1 MRTLIC
7 SSTKISDFPA
17 RSILWVAVVLLVLA
31 PPGSARSAPPLQSPG
46 EVQIPRQGDWTDHGI
61 ILSQGAPGSW
71 DTRLEGAISPA
82 TMVKKNGTY
91 FLYYIGAD
99 GNRSTDGGPR
109 HRALGVATSNDG
121 INFTRY
127 RGNPVITH
135 LPHNNQE
142 EGVFSAAA
150 TLDSNGDIVLYYG
163 ALWAANSTTE
173 NVDIYFDLAT
183 STDGL
188 NFNNPPGYVRQ
199 NSGQEE
205 DPVGVLRANGNWYVY
220 FIDNQSGWD
229 LKLMSSSVKDNLSSL
244 TTLLTS
250 GTNIIGGGDPAPI
263 ALDKVALF
271 LVRDFNTWMVEVR
284 TAPASAPHQLSA
296 PVETYNF
303 PNILHSMVYLDLES
317 DTWFMYYLNGAGDG
331 IGVKTAPATVV
342 GGRTNCL
349 SPRPTQLNRSLRST
363 SYNREKSWIT
373 ILNNQVR

>member
-1 MRTLIC
+1 
-7 SSTKISDFPA
+7 
-17 RSILWVAVVLLVLA
+17 
-31 PPGSARSAPPLQSPG
+31 
-46 EVQIPRQGDWTDHGI
+46 
-61 ILSQGAPGSW
+61 
-71 DTRLEGAISPA
+71 
-82 TMVKKNGTY
+82 MVKKNGSY

-135 LPHNNQE
+135 LPHNNQK
-142 EGVFSAAA
+142 EGVFSATA

-173 NVDIYFDLAT
+173 SVDIYFDLAT

-205 DPVGVLRANGNWYVY
+205 DPVGVLRAGGNRYVY

-229 LKLMSSSVKDNLSSL
+229 LKLMSGSLKDNLSSL

-250 GTNIIGGGDPAPI
+250 GTNIVGGGDPAPI
-263 ALDKVALF
+263 APDKVALF
-271 LVRDFNTWMVEVR
+271 LVRDFNTWIVEVR
-284 TAPASAPHQLSA
+284 IAPVSSPHQLSG
-296 PVETYNF
+296 PVETYDF
-303 PNILHSMVYLDLES
+303 PNMLHSMV
-317 DTWFMYYLNGAGDG
+317 
-331 IGVKTAPATVV
+331 
-342 GGRTNCL
+342 
-349 SPRPTQLNRSLRST
+349 
-363 SYNREKSWIT
+363 
-373 ILNNQVR
+373 